1 MVLFIRRQIMEICQ
15 ELKTSNN
22 VFLIF
27 TIFSISCSSVSDNS
41 SSIIGDRWISTKNP
55 RCDIWFQN
63 WVDYERLFITHYVDT
78 LNVEPS
84 AYVTETTGKPYLK
97 PKTKSVINTQQLIG
111 NITWKKPPKWSDGNK
126 NEFTWIVDR
135 ANPKKSLPIVFQGAA
150 EKENDKMKLNITLSG
165 DPYLTLEAQRI
176 IYK

>member
-1 MVLFIRRQIMEICQ
+1 MEIFQ
-15 ELKTSNN
+15 KLKTSNN

-84 AYVTETTGKPYLK
+84 AYATETTGKPYLK
-97 PKTKSVINTQQLIG
+97 PKTKSVIKTQQLIG
-111 NITWKKPPKWSDGNK
+111 NVTWKKPPKWDNGNK

-135 ANPKKSLPIVFQGAA
+135 ANPKKSLPIVFQGSA
-150 EKENDKMKLNITLSG
+150 EKENDKMKLNITLSD
-165 DPYLTLEAQRI
+165 DPYLTLEARSLT
-176 IYK
+176 YK